1 MKAAAVTLLA
11 ACVALSLA
19 GCEKSQADAARLKK
33 ADAKAS
39 QGVAT
44 TDKAYTASGWTAG
57 DDASWQA
64 QIRARTEGQNE
75 YARVPASTLGG
86 SPVPA
91 TSPAVPTTTPAAAST
106 GG

>member
-1 MKAAAVTLLA
+1 MALLA
-11 ACVALSLA
+11 AGVVLSLA

-33 ADAKAS
+33 AGAKAS
-39 QGVAT
+39 QGAEKA
-44 TDKAYTASGWTAG
+44 DKAYTASGWTAG

-75 YARVPASTLGG
+75 YARIPASTLGG

-91 TSPAVPTTTPAAAST
+91 APTAVPTATPAAAST

>member
-1 MKAAAVTLLA
+1 MRATAVALLA
-11 ACVALSLA
+11 ACVALNLA

-39 QGVAT
+39 QGAGHA
-44 TDKAYTASGWTAG
+44 DKAYTASGWTAG

-91 TSPAVPTTTPAAAST
+91 TPGVPTATPAAAST

>member
-1 MKAAAVTLLA
+1 MRPALALLA
-11 ACVALSLA
+11 AGVALSLA

-33 ADAKAS
+33 SDAKAS
-39 QGVAT
+39 QGA
-44 TDKAYTASGWTAG
+44 DKAYTAQGWTPG

-75 YARVPASTLGG
+75 YTRVPASTLGG

-91 TSPAVPTTTPAAAST
+91 APAAAPT